1 MKTFLRLLS
10 YIKPYRGKLTIALA
24 SSAGVTVLG
33 LVPPYLVKIII
44 DEVIAQKN
52 VHLFS
57 IIMGILLVVFVLR
70 SIFISFRILLNNK
83 VQQGLIFDLRNQV
96 YHSLQRLSLSYF
108 EGKETGKI
116 ISRIINDVEALQAIV
131 TSGLTTLFV
140 AFITLVGSL
149 VILIRLNLQLTLV
162 AMIPVPLLAFLIF
175 KFSGKAHRSYRQVRQ
190 KLAKVTAL
198 LQENIFGIREI
209 KTFTQ
214 ENYEEKK
221 FAIQGRGYFRS
232 NMRIAK
238 LWSIYYPLILFVS
251 SLGIVLVLWFGGKEV
266 LAGALTIGS
275 LVAFYGYLGLFYQ
288 PINQLNQVNNMFQH
302 ARAAGER
309 VFDIIDTIPEV
320 EESRDAISLHPPVKG
335 AVEFNNACF
344 SYNENEEILHNINLK
359 VKPGEKIAIVGP
371 SGSGKTTLISLI
383 PRFYDVTK
391 GSITIDGHDIRK
403 LRLFYLR
410 QQIAIVLQEPF
421 LFNESLKNNIG
432 FSKRGATEKEVI
444 TAAMVANADEFIKKF
459 PEGYGTKAGERGNNL
474 SLGQKQRISIA
485 RAVLKDPS
493 ILILDEA
500 TSSIDTEVEA
510 LIQEALER
518 LMENRT
524 SFIIAH
530 RLSTIRNADRIV
542 VTDQGKIV
550 EVGTHWEL
558 LRKGGLYSHLYKVQ
572 FKPQNIKEELPIL
585 IGSVNN

>member
-1 MKTFLRLLS
+1 MGMLLFA
-10 YIKPYRGKLTIALA
+10 YI
-24 SSAGVTVLG
+24 
-33 LVPPYLVKIII
+33 
-44 DEVIAQKN
+44 
-52 VHLFS
+52 
-57 IIMGILLVVFVLR
+57 LR
-70 SIFISFRILLNNK
+70 STLISFRILLNNK
-83 VQQGLIFDLRNQV
+83 VQQRLIFDLRNQV

-116 ISRIINDVEALQAIV
+116 VSRIINDVEALQAIV

-140 AFITLVGSL
+140 AFITLTGSL
-149 VILIRLNLQLTLV
+149 IILIRMNLKLTLI
-162 AMIPVPLLAFLIF
+162 AMIPLPLLAFLIF
-175 KFSGKAHRSYRQVRQ
+175 KFSGKAHRSYRQVRR

-214 ENYEEKK
+214 EEYEEKK

-238 LWSIYYPLILFVS
+238 LWSIYYPLILFIS
-251 SLGIVLVLWFGGKEV
+251 SLGTILVLFFGTKEI
-266 LAGALTIGS
+266 LAGTLTIGS

-288 PINQLNQVNNMFQH
+288 PIDQLNQVNNMFQH

-320 EESRDAISLHPPVKG
+320 KEAKDAISFSSPVKG
-335 AVEFNNACF
+335 AVEFNNVCF
-344 SYNENEEILHNINLK
+344 TYNKKDYVLHNINLK

-391 GSITIDGHDIRK
+391 GSITIDGYDIRK
-403 LRLFYLR
+403 LKLSYLR
-410 QQIAIVLQEPF
+410 EQIAIVLQEPF

-432 FSKRGATEKEVI
+432 FSKRGATNEEI
-444 TAAMVANADEFIKKF
+444 IAAAKIANADEFIKKL
-459 PEGYGTKAGERGNNL
+459 PAGYETKAGERGNNL

-485 RAVLKDPS
+485 RAVLKNPS

-500 TSSIDTEVEA
+500 TSSVDTEVEA

-518 LMENRT
+518 LMKNRT

-542 VTDQGKIV
+542 VMDQGRIV
-550 EVGTHWEL
+550 EIGTHREL
-558 LRKGGLYSHLYKVQ
+558 LRHGGLYSHLYKVQ

-585 IGSVNN
+585 TGLAN

>member
-1 MKTFLRLLS
+1 MKTFLRILS
-10 YIKPYRGKLTIALA
+10 YTKPYRGKLIAA
-24 SSAGVTVLG
+24 FIAAGGVTGLG
-33 LVPPYLVKIII
+33 LIPPYLVKIII
-44 DEVIAQKN
+44 DEIITKKN
-52 VHLFS
+52 LHLFP
-57 IIMGILLVVFVLR
+57 IIMGMLLFAYILR
-70 SIFISFRILLNNK
+70 STLISFRILLNNK
-83 VQQGLIFDLRNQV
+83 VQQRLIFDLRNQV

-116 ISRIINDVEALQAIV
+116 VSRIINDVEALQAIV

-140 AFITLVGSL
+140 AFITLTGSL
-149 VILIRLNLQLTLV
+149 IILIRMNLKLTLI
-162 AMIPVPLLAFLIF
+162 AMIPLPLLAFLIF
-175 KFSGKAHRSYRQVRQ
+175 KFSGKAHRSYRQVRR

-214 ENYEEKK
+214 EEYEEKK

-238 LWSIYYPLILFVS
+238 LWSIYYPLILFIS
-251 SLGIVLVLWFGGKEV
+251 SLGTILVLFFGTKEI
-266 LAGALTIGS
+266 LAGTLTIGS

-288 PINQLNQVNNMFQH
+288 PIDQLNQVNNMFQH

-320 EESRDAISLHPPVKG
+320 KEAKDAISFSSPVKG
-335 AVEFNNACF
+335 AVEFNNVCF
-344 SYNENEEILHNINLK
+344 TYNKKDYVLHNINLK

-391 GSITIDGHDIRK
+391 GSITIDGYDIRK
-403 LRLFYLR
+403 LKLSYLR
-410 QQIAIVLQEPF
+410 EQIAIVLQEPF

-432 FSKRGATEKEVI
+432 FSKRGATNEEI
-444 TAAMVANADEFIKKF
+444 IAAAKIANADEFIKKL
-459 PEGYGTKAGERGNNL
+459 PAGYETKAGERGNNL

-485 RAVLKDPS
+485 RAVLKNPS

-500 TSSIDTEVEA
+500 TSSVDTEVEA

-518 LMENRT
+518 LMKNRT

-542 VTDQGKIV
+542 VMDQGRIV
-550 EVGTHWEL
+550 EIGTHREL
-558 LRKGGLYSHLYKVQ
+558 LRHGGLYSHLYKVQ

-585 IGSVNN
+585 TGLAN

>member
-10 YIKPYRGKLTIALA
+10 YIKPYRGKLIIALV

-33 LVPPYLVKIII
+33 LVPPYLIKIII

-52 VHLFS
+52 VHLFY
-57 IIMGILLVVFVLR
+57 IIMGILLVVYVSR
-70 SIFISFRILLNNK
+70 SILISFRILLNNK
-83 VQQGLIFDLRNQV
+83 VQQGLIFDLRNQI
-96 YHSLQRLSLSYF
+96 YCSLQRLSLSYF

-116 ISRIINDVEALQAIV
+116 ISRVINDVEALQAIV

-149 VILIRLNLQLTLV
+149 VILIRLNLQLTLI
-162 AMIPVPLLAFLIF
+162 AMIPIPLLAFLIF
-175 KFSGKAHRSYRQVRQ
+175 RFSGKAHRSYRQVRQ

-198 LQENIFGIREI
+198 LQENVFGIREI

-238 LWSIYYPLILFVS
+238 LWSIYYPLILFMS
-251 SLGIVLVLWFGGKEV
+251 SLGAVLVLWFGGSV
-266 LAGALTIGS
+266 VIAGTLSIGG

-288 PINQLNQVNNMFQH
+288 PIDQLNQVNNMFQH

-309 VFDIIDTIPEV
+309 VFEIIDTIPEV
-320 EESRDAISLHPPVKG
+320 EESNDAISLSPPVKG

-344 SYNENEEILHNINLK
+344 SYNRNEEVLHNINLK

-391 GSITIDGHDIRK
+391 GSITIDGCDIRK
-403 LRLFYLR
+403 LKLSNLR
-410 QQIAIVLQEPF
+410 EQIAVVLQEPF
-421 LFNESLKNNIG
+421 LFNGSLKNNIG
-432 FSKRGATEKEVI
+432 FSKIGATEKEI
-444 TAAMVANADEFIKKF
+444 FAAAKVANADEFIKKF
-459 PEGYGTKAGERGNNL
+459 PGKYETKAGERGNNL

-493 ILILDEA
+493 ILVLDEA
-500 TSSIDTEVEA
+500 TSSVDTEVEA

-530 RLSTIRNADRIV
+530 RLSTIRDADRIV
-542 VTDQGKIV
+542 VMDQGKIV

-558 LRKGGLYSHLYKVQ
+558 LRKRGLYSQLYKVQ
-572 FKPQNIKEELPIL
+572 FKPEEIKKELPL
-585 IGSVNN
+585 LN

>member
-1 MKTFLRLLS
+1 MKTFLRLLF
-10 YIKPYRGKLTIALA
+10 YIKPYRGKLIIAFILAAVVTI
-24 SSAGVTVLG
+24 LG
-33 LVPPYLVKIII
+33 LLPPYLVKIII
-44 DEVIAQKN
+44 DEVIIDKN
-52 VHLFS
+52 FRLFT
-57 IIMGILLVVFVLR
+57 IIIGILLLVYILR
-70 SIFISFRILLNNK
+70 SILISFRIFMENK

-96 YHSLQRLSLSYF
+96 YRSLQRLSLSYF

-116 ISRIINDVEALQAIV
+116 VSRIINDVESLQAIV

-140 AFITLVGSL
+140 AFITLIGSL
-149 VILIRLNLQLTLV
+149 VILVTINLKLTLI
-162 AMIPVPLLAFLIF
+162 AMIPVPLLTLLIF
-175 KFSGKAHRSYRQVRQ
+175 KFSGKAHRSYRQVRR
-190 KLAKVTAL
+190 KLARVTAL

-209 KTFTQ
+209 KIFTQ

-251 SLGIVLVLWFGGKEV
+251 SLGTVLVLWFGGREV
-266 LAGALTIGS
+266 IAGVLTIGS

-288 PINQLNQVNNMFQH
+288 PIDQLNQVNNMFQQ

-309 VFDIIDTIPEV
+309 VFEIIDAIPEV
-320 EESRDAISLHPPVKG
+320 EEARDAISLSFPVKG
-335 AVEFNNACF
+335 AVEFNNVCF
-344 SYNENEEILHNINLK
+344 SYNRKEEILHNINLK
-359 VKPGEKIAIVGP
+359 VEPGERVAIVGP

-391 GSITIDGHDIRK
+391 GFIAIDGYDIRK
-403 LRLFYLR
+403 LKLSYLR
-410 QQIAIVLQEPF
+410 EQLAIVLQEPF
-421 LFNESLKNNIG
+421 LFNESLKKNTG
-432 FSKRGATEKEVI
+432 FSKRGATKEEII
-444 TAAMVANADEFIKKF
+444 TAAKIANADEFINKF
-459 PEGYGTKAGERGNNL
+459 PEGYETKAGERGTNL

-485 RAVLKDPS
+485 RAVLKNPP

-500 TSSIDTEVEA
+500 TSSVDAEAEA
-510 LIQEALER
+510 LIQEALEH

-542 VTDQGKIV
+542 VMDKGKIV
-550 EVGTHWEL
+550 EIGTHREL
-558 LRKGGLYSHLYKVQ
+558 LKKKGLYSQLYKVQ
-572 FKPQNIKEELPIL
+572 FKPKDIEEELPLL
-585 IGSVNN
+585 IS